1 MTKFFIYNTLSR
13 KKEPLEPLDPP
24 QVRIYCCGPTV
35 YDFAHIG
42 NFRAYIFMD
51 LLRRSL
57 RLGGFEA
64 TQVMNITDVDD
75 KTINGASEAG
85 KSLDEYTASYIEAF
99 FQDLDSLRIERAEHY
114 PRATE
119 HITEMIDLIGRLEKN
134 GLTYQSG
141 DSLYYRIADFKG
153 YGKLGRLDP
162 SGIKSGARV
171 DVDAYDKENVRDF
184 VLWKGGKDEVVG
196 WDSPYG
202 RGRPGWHI
210 ECSTMSMKYL
220 DKTLDIHCGGVDLIF
235 PHHENEIA
243 QSEGATG
250 KPFVRNWMHCEHLL
264 VEGRKMSKSLG
275 NYYTLRDLIE
285 MGHKPSVIRYLL
297 LATHYRSQLNFTFD
311 ALAAAASAIERLR
324 DFKRRLEDYQP
335 ARQTLGEPLT
345 WCADRFKE
353 ALADDL
359 AVSTALAA
367 LFDLIREVN
376 SLIDVGSLSTAAR
389 RRALAELD
397 YCDQVLDVLRLDEPD
412 ELDRVEYIEN
422 LIEERN
428 RARKD
433 R

>member
-1 MTKFFIYNTLSR
+1 
-13 KKEPLEPLDPP
+13 
-24 QVRIYCCGPTV
+24 
-35 YDFAHIG
+35 
-42 NFRAYIFMD
+42 
-51 LLRRSL
+51 
-57 RLGGFEA
+57 
-64 TQVMNITDVDD
+64 
-75 KTINGASEAG
+75 
-85 KSLDEYTASYIEAF
+85 
-99 FQDLDSLRIERAEHY
+99 
-114 PRATE
+114 
-119 HITEMIDLIGRLEKN
+119 MI
-134 GLTYQSG
+134 
-141 DSLYYRIADFKG
+141 
-153 YGKLGRLDP
+153 
-162 SGIKSGARV
+162 
-171 DVDAYDKENVRDF
+171 
-184 VLWKGGKDEVVG
+184 
-196 WDSPYG
+196 
-202 RGRPGWHI
+202 
-210 ECSTMSMKYL
+210 
-220 DKTLDIHCGGVDLIF
+220 
-235 PHHENEIA
+235 
-243 QSEGATG
+243 
-250 KPFVRNWMHCEHLL
+250 
-264 VEGRKMSKSLG
+264 GRKMSKSLG

-335 ARQTLGEPLT
+335 ARKTLGEPLT

-367 LFDLIREVN
+367 LFDFIREVN

-433 R
+433 RKFSRADKIRDELAAMGIILEDGPQGTRWKKKI

>member
-1 MTKFFIYNTLSR
+1 
-13 KKEPLEPLDPP
+13 
-24 QVRIYCCGPTV
+24 
-35 YDFAHIG
+35 
-42 NFRAYIFMD
+42 
-51 LLRRSL
+51 
-57 RLGGFEA
+57 
-64 TQVMNITDVDD
+64 
-75 KTINGASEAG
+75 
-85 KSLDEYTASYIEAF
+85 
-99 FQDLDSLRIERAEHY
+99 
-114 PRATE
+114 
-119 HITEMIDLIGRLEKN
+119 
-134 GLTYQSG
+134 
-141 DSLYYRIADFKG
+141 
-153 YGKLGRLDP
+153 
-162 SGIKSGARV
+162 
-171 DVDAYDKENVRDF
+171 
-184 VLWKGGKDEVVG
+184 
-196 WDSPYG
+196 
-202 RGRPGWHI
+202 
-210 ECSTMSMKYL
+210 
-220 DKTLDIHCGGVDLIF
+220 
-235 PHHENEIA
+235 
-243 QSEGATG
+243 
-250 KPFVRNWMHCEHLL
+250 
-264 VEGRKMSKSLG
+264 MSKSLG

-367 LFDLIREVN
+367 LFDFIREVN

-433 R
+433 REFSRADKIRDELAAMGIILEDGPQGTRWKKKI